1 MMANLYHKDIYNF
14 DEPVKS
20 YWETTIDSNYYK
32 YEKLNKNIQTNILVI
47 GGGYTGISCALSLA
61 KDYSED
67 VVLVEAGHVGWGS
80 SARNAGFCCIPP
92 AKMSVEGMFKKYG
105 KEETKK
111 FFKNTIEGSNFT
123 KNLISEYKIDCD
135 VTGDCNYEVAPHP
148 SYYESIKKE
157 ADVYKNEFGI
167 ETKIYSKEE
176 FEEIGHGGEEQYG
189 AFSYKP
195 GFAINPLKFLLG
207 LANQAKKTGVKIFQK
222 SKVCKIEKIGDKYN
236 IIINNNINISANK
249 IVMATNGFYKDD
261 LFPQLNNRILPVI
274 SNIIITRPLN
284 EEEIKS
290 HNYVTNNPVLNNRNL
305 LFYYRLLKDNR
316 FLFGARGD
324 LIGSEKSSE
333 IKSKKMEKQMKK
345 VFPNW
350 KNVEIDYHWR
360 GLVAVTTK
368 FTPSIGKLEE
378 DEIYYSFGYQANGVN
393 TAPWSGNKL
402 AKLIVSNSKNLNI
415 SKFFQGLPKTIPF
428 PKLRLFYL
436 KLYLIYYSLMDK

>member
-1 MMANLYHKDIYNF
+1 MAKLYHQDIYNF

-20 YWETTIDSNYYK
+20 YWETTINTNNYK

-61 KDYSED
+61 KDYNED

-92 AKMSVEGMFKKYG
+92 AKMSVNAMFKKYG

-111 FFKNTIEGSNFT
+111 FFKNTIDGSNFT
-123 KNLISEYKIDCD
+123 KNLISEYNIDCD
-135 VTGDCNYEVAPHP
+135 LTGDCNYEVAPHP
-148 SYYESIKKE
+148 SYFDSIKEE
-157 ADVYKNEFGI
+157 ASLYKNEFGI
-167 ETKIYSKEE
+167 ETEVFAREE
-176 FEEIGHGGEEQYG
+176 FNEIGHMGEEQYG

-207 LANQAKKTGVKIFQK
+207 LAKEAKISGVKIFQK
-222 SKVCKIEKIGDKYN
+222 SKVSKIEKKSGKFN
-236 IIINNNINISANK
+236 IISNGHIITANK
-249 IVMATNGFYKDD
+249 IVMATNGFYQDD
-261 LFPQLNNRILPVI
+261 LFPKLNNRILPVI
-274 SNIIITRPLN
+274 SNIIITRPLT
-284 EEEIKS
+284 EDELKS
-290 HNYVTNNPVLNNRNL
+290 HNYVTNNPVLNIRNL

-324 LIGSEKSSE
+324 VIGSEKSS
-333 IKSKKMEKQMKK
+333 IDKSKKMEQQMKK

-350 KNVEIDYHWR
+350 NHVKIDFHWR
-360 GLVAVTTK
+360 GLVAMTAK
-368 FTPSIGKLEE
+368 LTPSIGKLED

-393 TAPWSGNKL
+393 TAPWSGNEL
-402 AKLIVSNSKNLNI
+402 SKLIISNSKVLNI
-415 SKFFQGLPKTIPF
+415 SKFYQGLPKKFHF

-436 KLYLIYYSLMDK
+436 KLYLLYCSIIDR